1 MLFFYGVLAGLKCAY
16 FKDYNK
22 SKILKTPQ
30 LLNGNEKSIQ
40 LGNIEILDKS
50 LDTNNFQ
57 ETRIRLLQDTLS
69 GLFIIKY

>member
-1 MLFFYGVLAGLKCAY
+1 MEMK
-16 FKDYNK
+16 KN
-22 SKILKTPQ
+22 
-30 LLNGNEKSIQ
+30 IQ

-50 LDTNNFQ
+50 LDTNKFK